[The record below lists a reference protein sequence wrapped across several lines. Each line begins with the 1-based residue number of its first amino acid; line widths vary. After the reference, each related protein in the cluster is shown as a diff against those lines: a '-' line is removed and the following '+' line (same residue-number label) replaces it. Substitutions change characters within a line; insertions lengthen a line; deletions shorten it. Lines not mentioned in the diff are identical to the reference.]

1 MDGEPRL
8 RVLRREKSSLM
19 PGRGGRQR
27 PLPGQA
33 LAMRVQ
39 HEPGHVLVTVAGEID
54 IATVAQ
60 LEEQLSTLAT
70 SGNVLVADLTQVS
83 FIDAA
88 GLRAL
93 GRAAAQAAA
102 HRVTVYVVCGR
113 DHILRL
119 FHLTGLDRRITVAR
133 TLTEALQSFPPACNR
148 QDG

>member
-27 PLPGQA
+27 PVPGQA
-33 LAMRVQ
+33 LTMRVRR
-39 HEPGHVLVTVAGEID
+39 EPGHVLVTVAGEID

-60 LEEQLSTLAT
+60 LEKQLSALAVAGDT
-70 SGNVLVADLTQVS
+70 VLADLTQVS

-133 TLTEALQSFPPACNR
+133 TLTEALQSFPSACNR

>member
-1 MDGEPRL
+1 MAGGDSR
-8 RVLRREKSSLM
+8 RRALRRETSSLISGRARSA
-19 PGRGGRQR
+19 PGR
-27 PLPGQA
+27 PLTI
-33 LAMRVQ
+33 RVQ
-39 HEPGHVLVTVAGEID
+39 REPGHALVTVAGEID

-60 LEEQLSTLAT
+60 LEEQLFALAT

-93 GRAAAQAAA
+93 GRAAAEAAA

-119 FHLTGLDRRITVAR
+119 LHLTGLDRRITVAR